1 MEIDSAVRGGAGP
14 HAELLEELSTLTL
27 EQIRRRRAQLRV
39 THAGLQVQLVELAS
53 GSCAAFVESAAC
65 ACEVNE
71 RLRRIGGH
79 LKMLEGSLPRVGTEA
94 CALQARTG
102 ASIEKRGRNARLL
115 ERHAEVLEALEQPQ
129 MMDTCVRNSFVDEAL
144 DLEAAAR
151 AKALLHASVP
161 LVQSLSA
168 EVGESM
174 GAQRAAL
181 LAQLAGPL
189 LLPDALRCVGYL
201 RRMGAQHALSE
212 TQLRVAFLRNRTLH
226 FAHAEALLPRESAAG
241 YLLKWMEL
249 CRTHWYDTLTLYRTC
264 FNTAAAASP
273 PHDPRDPAARAT
285 APPSF
290 RSVSSRWPQGA
301 AAGNAVALV
310 DPCGAAYILRVPA
323 GVAGDDV
330 ADADDVELLAETTW
344 GEAALER
351 PPAQMARSAK
361 LGAST
366 AGLWALERVR
376 LFVLTLEQWLPAIHD
391 GALLAHVSE
400 QAASCGASLVRLGLD
415 FGALCVS
422 PFRAAVWRLLD
433 DGLAAALQHWHE
445 ALAAHRWHAQLPSVT
460 AVAQAAEP
468 PADVA
473 ATANAAPAAE
483 CGGGGGSVEEA
494 RGAAL
499 TPPTAL
505 LAHPPVGTLC
515 NHLLMVLNELRQCA
529 AYGLRPLLF
538 DRLSVALVA
547 AVAALRELP
556 ARAAFTDGAHEQ
568 FRALCM
574 CFADNL
580 VPHVGGCADI
590 LIPPWV
596 SPTFPAPESN
606 DCRTDRLIAT
616 VRAEV
621 EPLLRQEEAP

>member
-1 MEIDSAVRGGAGP
+1 MEIDSALGGGAGP

-94 CALQARTG
+94 CALARTG
-102 ASIEKRGRNARLL
+102 ADREARRNARLL

-129 MMDTCVRNSFVDEAL
+129 MMDM
-144 DLEAAAR
+144 R
-151 AKALLHASVP
+151 AQQCRRSSTSRRRGPRCRTRRCLWCSRCRR
-161 LVQSLSA
+161 S
-168 EVGESM
+168 ESM
-174 GAQRAAL
+174 GARAAL
-181 LAQLAGPL
+181 LAQLAPAA
-189 LLPDALRCVGYL
+189 PARRAALR
-201 RRMGAQHALSE
+201 RLSE
-212 TQLRVAFLRNRTLH
+212 TDGGRSPERRSCVSPSFGTALPLRACG
-226 FAHAEALLPRESAAG
+226 SARFVPSRVPAQVDG
-241 YLLKWMEL
+241 A
-249 CRTHWYDTLTLYRTC
+249 CRTHWYDTLTLYRTYRC
-264 FNTAAAASP
+264 RRIAAARPQGS
-273 PHDPRDPAARAT
+273 RSAT

-290 RSVSSRWPQGA
+290 RLGLAGRRRGG
-301 AAGNAVALV
+301 GNAVALV
-310 DPCGAAYILRVPA
+310 DLGAAYILACLRASP
-323 GVAGDDV
+323 
-330 ADADDVELLAETTW
+330 TTTLPTLTTSSW
-344 GEAALER
+344 RRPHGEAALAVRRRRWRAARNSARRLPAFCARTRAVSATLECVARHPRRR
-351 PPAQMARSAK
+351 PP
-361 LGAST
+361 G
-366 AGLWALERVR
+366 
-376 LFVLTLEQWLPAIHD
+376 PP
-391 GALLAHVSE
+391 E

-415 FGALCVS
+415 RCAVRL
-422 PFRAAVWRLLD
+422 FRAAVRASSTMALPLRCSTGTRRSPPTDGTRSSLPLL
-433 DGLAAALQHWHE
+433 LSRRPQ
-445 ALAAHRWHAQLPSVT
+445 S
-460 AVAQAAEP
+460 P
-468 PADVA
+468 PQ
-473 ATANAAPAAE
+473 TSPPPRTPPRRG
-483 CGGGGGSVEEA
+483 CGGGGGWRR